1 MPPRLKL
8 PRLRTGPWRR
18 ATRRL
23 GQAATRW
30 MNVALA
36 PAPQAPPPPAPGL
49 IEVPRFGSNP
59 GRLRMLVFRPAR
71 RPAPGAPLIL
81 LLHGCRQEGAAF
93 AAQSGWMALAERL
106 SIPLVIPEQSAA
118 NHRHRCFRWYEPEHV
133 TRGGGEAMSIRQM
146 LRHASLAFGSDRRR
160 VFIVGLSAGGA
171 MAAAM
176 LAAYP
181 AVFAGG
187 AVVAG
192 LPVGAATTPAMAML
206 RMRRADPFTTGT
218 GLAAAVR
225 ARANPRAGR
234 PWPRLSV
241 WQGGQDRVV
250 DPANAGQLALQ
261 WAALHGCAATP
272 AEDAEPRPGLRHH
285 VWRARG
291 VPVVELWTLAEM
303 AHGYPVA
310 PGCGRPGPWVLERG
324 IPATRHIA
332 AFWGLVPA

>member
-8 PRLRTGPWRR
+8 PRLRTAAWRR

-23 GQAATRW
+23 GRAATRW
-30 MNVALA
+30 MDAALA
-36 PAPQAPPPPAPGL
+36 PRPQAPRPTAEGL
-49 IEVPRFGSNP
+49 VEVARFGSNP
-59 GRLRMLVFRPAR
+59 GRLRMLVFHPAR

-93 AAQSGWMALAERL
+93 AAQSGWIALAARL
-106 SIPLVIPEQSAA
+106 SIPLVVPEQSAG
-118 NHRHRCFRWYEPEHV
+118 NNRHRCFRWYEPRH
-133 TRGGGEAMSIRQM
+133 TARGAGEAMSIRQM

-160 VFIVGLSAGGA
+160 VFVVGLSAGGA

-181 AVFAGG
+181 AVFAAG

-192 LPVGAATTPAMAML
+192 LPVGTAATPGMALL
-206 RMRRADPFTTGT
+206 RMRRADPFTTGP

-225 ARANPRAGR
+225 ARATPRPGR

-241 WQGGQDRVV
+241 WQGEEDRVV
-250 DPANAGQLALQ
+250 DPANAGLLALQ
-261 WAALHGCAATP
+261 WAVLHGCDEAPT
-272 AEDAEPRPGLRHH
+272 EDAVPAPGLRRRL
-285 VWRARG
+285 WRRRG
-291 VPVVELWTLAEM
+291 HPVVELWTLAGT

-310 PGCGRPGPWVLERG
+310 PGCGRAGPWMVERG
-324 IPATRHIA
+324 IPATHHIA
-332 AFWGLVPA
+332 AFWGILPG